1 VAALGVDETGDALRI
16 VGADVRDHDIQTV
29 ARKKPGD
36 ALANA
41 GSCTGDQGYA
51 ARE

>member
-1 VAALGVDETGDALRI
+1 MRLGDALRI
-16 VGADVRDHDIQTV
+16 VGADIRDDDTQAV

-36 ALANA
+36 GLANA

-51 ARE
+51 ARK